1 MIEFQWQDSVYLKN
15 DNEVR
20 QFFRN
25 HTEQLFVLG
34 KGFDPRTCEGIKILS
49 QLNEDIHILLINYFE
64 KSTASSK
71 QNEVKST
78 DNYKK
83 LISLVKNDSFSE
95 INIQMWK
102 KELDNQRSITH
113 ESIRKS
119 ITKEVIEKY
128 KEIIIDISAM
138 PRTVSFNLIKR
149 IKDIISKNQKLYIFV
164 CENSDL
170 DDKIDPIITAESAE
184 YLQGFGTFSIGRES
198 ISDTTKVWLPILGFN
213 ELPALKKIE
222 EFLKPNEICPVI
234 PFPGLNAKRG
244 ENTIRYY
251 GEFLFKALEVE
262 KRNIIYVPE
271 SHPILTYLKLCN
283 TVQYYENALNCEK
296 DSIIR
301 YIFST
306 QSSKLMDVGVLLA
319 IMDLQN
325 QGYTIGMAIVENEGY
340 NVLGDYNEQNNKLSC
355 ICLNDKEF
363 DW

>member
-1 MIEFQWQDSVYLKN
+1 MIFQWQDSVYLKN

-20 QFFRN
+20 QFFKS
-25 HTEQLFVLG
+25 HMDQLFILG
-34 KGFDPRTCEGIKILS
+34 KGFDPRTCEGIKIFS
-49 QLNEDIHILLINYFE
+49 QLNGDIHVLLVNYFE
-64 KSTASSK
+64 KNFASPK
-71 QNEVKST
+71 QNEIKSL
-78 DNYKK
+78 DNYKN
-83 LISLVKNDSFSE
+83 LNSFINKDYLKE
-95 INIQMWK
+95 INIQMWR
-102 KELDNQRSITH
+102 KESENQRSITH

-128 KEIIIDISAM
+128 KEIIVDISAM

-149 IKDIISKNQKLYIFV
+149 IKDIIGENQKLYVLV

-170 DDKIDPIITAESAE
+170 DDKIDPIISAESAE
-184 YLQGFGTFSIGRES
+184 YLQGFGTFSIGREE

-213 ELPALKKIE
+213 ELPAFRKIE

-271 SHPILTYLKLCN
+271 SHPILTYIKLCN
-283 TVQYYENALNCEK
+283 TVQYYENALNCERE
-296 DSIIR
+296 SIIR

-306 QSSKLMDVGVLLA
+306 QSSKLMDVGILLA
-319 IMDLQN
+319 IIDLQS
-325 QGYTIGMAIVENEGY
+325 QGYTVGMAIVENEGY
-340 NVLGDYNEQNNKLSC
+340 NVKGEYKERNNKLSC